1 MLIARA
7 SCPHC
12 AAPLALADGQRHA
25 LCGYCDASLQ
35 VTPAPGAGSG
45 DAAPAVTR
53 RADVPPAEVDRV
65 KQLVLDGKRAEAIA
79 HYGRVA
85 GLAPA
90 EATAAVD
97 QLMWPAIGQMVRH
110 MPLNAFG
117 FALYGVLIAA
127 LGGAAAWGALLG
139 EGGAW
144 WGWLIALPAAF
155 LATRVVVAFLP
166 KARSSWISRFGA
178 RGRARVVKRVV
189 VRPTFVR
196 GGSIVVVAFS
206 VEPAAG
212 GAPFLDEEVLLL
224 RDESIPK
231 LDPGNVVPVRYDEPG
246 RRRVFPISPIE
257 VVGRVDPVAQ

>member
-1 MLIARA
+1 MIIARA

-35 VTPAPGAGSG
+35 IATAPGQ
-45 DAAPAVTR
+45 DASAPAVTR
-53 RADVPPAEVDRV
+53 RPDVPPAEVDRV
-65 KQLVLDGKRAEAIA
+65 KQLVLDGKRTEAIA

-97 QLMWPAIGQMVRH
+97 QLMWPAIGQMIRH

-117 FALYGVLIAA
+117 FALYGVLI
-127 LGGAAAWGALLG
+127 GGFGAAAAWAITRGLA
-139 EGGAW
+139 GAW
-144 WGWLIALPAAF
+144 WAWLIAAPAAL
-155 LATRVVVAFLP
+155 LAARSLAAFAP
-166 KARSSWISRFGA
+166 KARSAWVAARGA

-206 VEPAAG
+206 VEPEAG

-257 VVGRVDPVAQ
+257 VVGRVDRVTP